1 MTRPNFYDP
10 QRVGTMYR
18 PDVAHVV
25 NAGTAAGVPPAADD
39 ERRVLLV
46 LVDTQVDF
54 IHEDGTLSV
63 PGAVEDTRRTVE
75 WLYDHLGEI
84 TTVAASFDTH
94 SPMQI
99 FYPGWWADAEGRHP
113 EPFTLITAADIESGR
128 WRPTTEVEWSNQY
141 VRTLEEQARKVLT
154 IWPYHTMLGT
164 AGHAM
169 TPALYEAVAYHG
181 AARRTAPAFL
191 VKGTIPRTEHY
202 SMLEPEVKVPDH
214 PSGTLNMSFVNL
226 IAQYDL
232 VYIAGQAKSHCVL
245 ETTRSLVNYFSAQSP
260 ELIAKWRVLMDCTS
274 SVAHPEVDFEAMANA
289 AYEQLAGQHGLRL
302 VTTADPIE

>member
-1 MTRPNFYDP
+1 MTCGVGLAPGVGGSNRHATVLMRTAVMAAARATTGAGRRWRSGMEVAHCYSIIGRRNGHHLTTTGRFCTTTPRSASALIQSMRLITAAGRRLAKDRNPMTRPNFYDP

-99 FYPGWWADAEGRHP
+99 FYP
-113 EPFTLITAADIESGR
+113 
-128 WRPTTEVEWSNQY
+128 
-141 VRTLEEQARKVLT
+141 
-154 IWPYHTMLGT
+154 
-164 AGHAM
+164 
-169 TPALYEAVAYHG
+169 
-181 AARRTAPAFL
+181 
-191 VKGTIPRTEHY
+191 
-202 SMLEPEVKVPDH
+202 
-214 PSGTLNMSFVNL
+214 
-226 IAQYDL
+226 
-232 VYIAGQAKSHCVL
+232 
-245 ETTRSLVNYFSAQSP
+245 
-260 ELIAKWRVLMDCTS
+260 
-274 SVAHPEVDFEAMANA
+274 
-289 AYEQLAGQHGLRL
+289 
-302 VTTADPIE
+302 